1 MELQGKVAIVTGSA
15 TGIGAA
21 TATLLAQKGCNVVVN
36 YTRSEAEAKET
47 ASACAAAGAE
57 AHLCRA
63 DVSEDGDCRRLA
75 AAAME
80 RWGRLDVLVNN
91 AGTTKFADPGDLEAL
106 DLEDFQRIHA
116 VNVVGPYQ
124 MTRAVAPHMRD
135 AGAGAIVNV
144 SSIAGVMGLGSS
156 IAYAS
161 SKGALNTMTL
171 FLARTLAPEIRVNA
185 VCPGFVQTR
194 WMRDGLGADYDKRL
208 AGYEA
213 MAPLGTAT
221 TAEEVAKSI
230 LFFLAD
236 ADHVTGEIL
245 ILDSGLHLGGAPLK
259 AR

>member
-1 MELQGKVAIVTGSA
+1 MELKGKVAVVTGSA

-21 TATLLAQKGCNVVVN
+21 TATLLAEKGCNVVIN

-63 DVSEDGDCRRLA
+63 DVSDDGDCRRLA
-75 AAAME
+75 GAAME

-91 AGTTKFADPGDLEAL
+91 AGTTKFADHKDLEAL
-106 DLEDFQRIHA
+106 DLDDFQRIHA
-116 VNVVGPYQ
+116 VNVVGAYQ
-124 MTRAVAPHMRD
+124 MTRAVATHMRE

-144 SSIAGVMGLGSS
+144 SSIAGVLGMGSS

-161 SKGALNTMTL
+161 SKGALNTLTL
-171 FLARTLAPEIRVNA
+171 SLARALAPEIRVNA
-185 VCPGFVQTR
+185 ICPGFVQTR
-194 WMRDGLGADYDKRL
+194 WLRDGLGADYDDRL

-221 TAEEVAKSI
+221 TAQEVAKSI
-230 LFFLAD
+230 LFFIAD
-236 ADHVTGEIL
+236 ADHITGEL
-245 ILDSGLHLGGAPLK
+245 LMLDSGFHLGAAPLK